1 MKARRCSGER
11 WIETDG
17 RNLEPAQAPAGG
29 QPAVAGDDVQIGVD
43 EDRDVEAEGL
53 DARGD
58 LTDLFGAVLARVAG
72 IGLQAI
78 QRNMLDR

>member
-1 MKARRCSGER
+1 MVGTSSQPRR
-11 WIETDG
+11 
-17 RNLEPAQAPAGG
+17 LQASSRPW
-29 QPAVAGDDVQIGVD
+29 AGDDVQIGVD
-43 EDRDVEAEGL
+43 ENRHVEAEGL

>member
-1 MKARRCSGER
+1 M
-11 WIETDG
+11 IETDG
-17 RNLEPAQAPAGG
+17 RNLEPAQAPAGE

-43 EDRDVEAEGL
+43 EDRHVEAEGL